1 MDVIAALIGRRWGP
15 PRPLPRA
22 PRLGDAAARG
32 PAPRDGAAGLRGR
45 GGAGV
50 LRAER
55 AGRGPAPPQTAGQL
69 EHPGLASPV
78 PGEDVTG
85 VPRDRE
91 IPLEPRF
98 RRNILET
105 TFPRGPCDADFFLLY
120 SYGGWGEDEVP
131 SSLSVL
137 GGGLGRLCPGRARP
151 PGVKENIPRC
161 GGGGSEPP
169 PGRPLYTEAPGKCSK
184 LKSSPSKFNL
194 RELEPPRPSG
204 VAGAVE
210 ILEGSGGTRLELSQ
224 LLRLA
229 SRIPRHHRGLMAFAI
244 QWSYAYIV
252 CSSPC
257 AEK

>member
-1 MDVIAALIGRRWGP
+1 MTDGSGSAEDASPEVQTPVAALPTARDAPSRSP
-15 PRPLPRA
+15 AQTPEQLTTRA
-22 PRLGDAAARG
+22 
-32 PAPRDGAAGLRGR
+32 
-45 GGAGV
+45 
-50 LRAER
+50 
-55 AGRGPAPPQTAGQL
+55 T
-69 EHPGLASPV
+69 
-78 PGEDVTG
+78 
-85 VPRDRE
+85 
-91 IPLEPRF
+91 
-98 RRNILET
+98 NILET

-120 SYGGWGEDEVP
+120 SYGGWGEGEVP

-229 SRIPRHHRGLMAFAI
+229 SRIPRHHRGLMAVAI